1 MRFHSLFLKVLIW
14 RRRHVSD
21 KNFVLLL
28 SGVIGIVAGLAA
40 VLLKTVVGF
49 IHHIIEHARQE
60 ASNVDLLYFLFPLV
74 GIILTVV
81 VTNHFI
87 KDKLG
92 HGITGILLSISKE
105 SAIIKASRMYS
116 RMITSAITVGL
127 GGSVG
132 LEAPIVVTGS
142 AIGSNIARAMQL
154 NYQRRSL
161 LIGAGAAGAI
171 SAIFN
176 SPITG
181 VIFSIEI
188 ILTDVTIAALTP
200 LLIASVC
207 GALVSFVLLGEGVL
221 LFFNLTDT
229 FSASDVPFYLLLGIL
244 CGLTSLY
251 FTRTMFKV
259 EGFLEQTKNTY
270 TKAILGGLGLSLI
283 IFVLPPVYGEGYEA
297 ITNLLSGNGNQL
309 INDNLLINQNTHT
322 IFFYLF
328 LLALILVKPIAT
340 AITIG
345 AGGSGGIFAPSLFIG
360 AITGYLYAQIVNSVA
375 LNKLISPSNFTLV
388 GMCGIMSGVL
398 HAPLTSI
405 FLIAEITSGYTL
417 FVPLMIVSAI
427 SYITITYFEKHSFYT
442 KRLVEKGNYFQS
454 DRDSRVLSLI
464 HLKKIIETDLLEV
477 SPSATL
483 DDMVELIR
491 HSKRNIFPVVSDEQ
505 ELKGIVTLDDVRE
518 VMFDVQK
525 RKSTLIKSIM
535 HDPPE
540 SVSTMETMPSV
551 MSKFERTGAWNLPV
565 IDDGKYIGFVSKSRI
580 FNAYR
585 KQLIKQ
591 SQS

>member
-1 MRFHSLFLKVLIW
+1 MKFNSIFLKVLLW

-40 VLLKTVVGF
+40 VSLKSAVGL
-49 IHHIIEHARQE
+49 IHHLIEIARHE
-60 ASNVDLLYFLFPLV
+60 VTNVDLLYFLFPLV
-74 GIILTVV
+74 GILITVF

-92 HGITGILLSISKE
+92 HGITGILFSISKE
-105 SAIIKASRMYS
+105 SSIIKASRMYS

-142 AIGSNIARAMQL
+142 AIGSNIANSMQL

-207 GALVSFVLLGEGVL
+207 GALVSFILLGEGVL
-221 LFFNLTDT
+221 LFFQLEDSFT
-229 FSASDVPFYLLLGIL
+229 ASDVPFYLLLGIL

-251 FTRTMFKV
+251 FTRTMFSV
-259 EGFLEQTKNTY
+259 EGWLERVNNSY
-270 TKAILGGLGLSLI
+270 TRALIGGLALSLI
-283 IFVLPPVYGEGYEA
+283 IFVLPPVYGEGYQA
-297 ITNLLSGNGNQL
+297 ITNLLAGNGSQL
-309 INDNLLINQNTHT
+309 LSDNFFIPQDSHT
-322 IFFYLF
+322 VVFFFF
-328 LLALILVKPIAT
+328 LLCLILIKPFAT

-345 AGGSGGIFAPSLFIG
+345 SGGSGGIFAPSLFIG
-360 AITGYLYAQIVNSVA
+360 AITGYLFSQIINA
-375 LNKLISPSNFTLV
+375 LSITKPISTSNFTLV

-442 KRLVEKGNYFQS
+442 KRLVEKGNYFQN

-464 HLKKIIETDLLEV
+464 HLKKIIETDLLEI
-477 SPSATL
+477 SPAATL
-483 DDMVELIR
+483 DDLVELIR
-491 HSKRNIFPVVSDEQ
+491 HSKRNIFPVVNDEQ

-525 RKSTLIKSIM
+525 RKNILIKSVM

-540 SVSTMETMPSV
+540 SVSTAETMPSV

-585 KQLIKQ
+585 KQLIRQ